1 MTQPFGTFFH
11 LTSVNTNL
19 TITLMKKICLWVLTV
34 LFTLPALSQTKKG
47 FVYLKN
53 GSVLKGKYAFTGN
66 DQKVVVLSAGN
77 TWVFSASEV
86 DSISSRRLHDQPFN
100 ETNAI
105 DSKFFYRV
113 ELGVLVGNRENSQ
126 SAPFS
131 LTGSVNYQLKPKLSL
146 GLGSGVEFLKESFLP
161 VFVNAEYRFREWS
174 STPYLFLKVGA
185 QLPVEESNAVYYDVI
200 EPWYDY
206 FWWPGPTNEQKLTSK
221 GGFLINPGIGFQR
234 MFSPGFGLN
243 FAVGYQF
250 HRLNYSGE
258 NDYELD
264 IDYNRLT
271 IKLGI
276 IFN

>member
-1 MTQPFGTFFH
+1 
-11 LTSVNTNL
+11 
-19 TITLMKKICLWVLTV
+19 MKKICLWALTV

-47 FVYLKN
+47 FVYLKD
-53 GSVLKGKYAFTGN
+53 GSVLKGRYSHSGH

-77 TWVFSASEV
+77 TWVFDASEV
-86 DSISSRRLHDQPFN
+86 DSISSNRLYDRSFHGNYAN
-100 ETNAI
+100 E
-105 DSKFFYRV
+105 SKFFYRAD
-113 ELGVLVGNRENSQ
+113 LGVLVGNRDNSQ

-131 LTGSVNYQLKPKLSL
+131 FTGSVNYQLQPKLSL
-146 GLGSGVEFLKESFLP
+146 GLGAGVEFLKESFLP
-161 VFVNAEYRFREWS
+161 VFLNAEYKFRES
-174 STPYLFLKVGA
+174 LSTPYLFLKMGYQA
-185 QLPVEESNAVYYDVI
+185 PVEKSNAVYYDVI

-206 FWWPGPTNEQKLTSK
+206 IWWPGPVNEQRLDSK
-221 GGFLINPGIGFQR
+221 GGFLINPGVGFQR
-234 MFSPGFGLN
+234 MYSPGFGLN

-250 HRLNYSGE
+250 HRLNYSGK